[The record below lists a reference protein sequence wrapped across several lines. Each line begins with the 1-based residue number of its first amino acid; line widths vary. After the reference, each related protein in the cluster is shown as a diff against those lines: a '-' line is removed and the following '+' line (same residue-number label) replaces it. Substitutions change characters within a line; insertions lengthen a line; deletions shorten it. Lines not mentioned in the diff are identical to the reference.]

1 MTKDEA
7 REKSKA
13 ECLRL
18 LRQGKTPY
26 QCRKHCKDKFGY
38 TVSSSWIYARYH
50 EIKGDAPEP
59 PVRKPKKKSSSGK
72 AMQVAR
78 PAVADLGKPRLP
90 STHDIDAVL
99 TALVLSMR
107 AHGIEWVTVHADGR
121 VQQSIVAQRSL
132 TIP

>member
-1 MTKDEA
+1 MTKDEK

-38 TVSSSWIYARYH
+38 TISSSWLYARYH
-50 EIKGDAPEP
+50 ELKGDAPEP
-59 PVRKPKKKSSSGK
+59 PVRKSKKRSPP
-72 AMQVAR
+72 AAAPVAR
-78 PAVADLGKPRLP
+78 STVADLGKPRLP

-99 TALVLSMR
+99 TALLLNMR
-107 AHGIEWVTVHADGR
+107 AHGVEWVTVHADGR
-121 VQQSIVAQRSL
+121 VQQSVVAERNL